1 MGRRLGQHFL
11 KDRNVL
17 KKITEALEIQSGD
30 FVIEIGSGQGSLT
43 ELLMEAPINKIIA
56 IEKDK
61 KLALDLKLKNRDGTI
76 LEVIE
81 GDALKI
87 LPTVTNKLN
96 REYKLIGNIPYY
108 ITGYLLRVIA
118 ELENKPSL
126 IVFTIQKEVAERLT
140 AQPPAM
146 NLLAASVQYWAE
158 PKIITSIPA
167 GSFSPPPKVDSAIIS
182 LKTKKV
188 KDSESYY
195 KFIKILFKQPR
206 KTILNNLAESLELN
220 KDEIGKKLSSLDIK
234 ERSRPQN
241 LDLKTIQKMSK
252 LFLEK

>member
-17 KKITEALEIQSGD
+17 KKIAEALEIQSGD

-252 LFLEK
+252 IFF

>member
-17 KKITEALEIQSGD
+17 KKIAEALEIQSGD

-252 LFLEK
+252 IF

>member
-43 ELLMEAPINKIIA
+43 ELLMKAPINKIIA

-252 LFLEK
+252 IF